1 METLLDLSR
10 RQAKRNQRVGEAR
23 EGTEPLHHNP
33 TQIVLLN
40 GPQSTIIDVTLEAE
54 ESNGD
59 DRLMSLM
66 EI

>member
-23 EGTEPLHHNP
+23 EGTEPLYHNP
-33 TQIVLLN
+33 TQLVLLN